1 MSRWLKRG
9 VGLLFAL
16 LGFFFIGANAWVWS
30 AGWGR
35 LAKEASEIPAG
46 SVMVLLGTDEFVGTT
61 GERSGTFGPR
71 IDAAVELARSGRVR
85 LVVTSGTDVHA
96 RVMAEKLRAAGV
108 TCPIV
113 EDPYGWRTLD
123 SVLRAKAYYPDDDIV
138 FVSQGW
144 HCVRALWQADRIIT
158 ATDRRIQVTN
168 GLFSI
173 QFGDTGQGDPA
184 LSPSI
189 FSTANLRYLEVEL
202 PSTAT
207 NNCATNGCASFT
219 EGPFTPRQPLA
230 SSPYAFNA
238 DALDGITTA
247 LAGLPRRR
255 GGPFAGAVGAGQE
268 RW

>member
-9 VGLLFAL
+9 IGLLFAL
-16 LGFFFIGANAWVWS
+16 LGTFFIGANAWVWS

-61 GERSGTFGPR
+61 GERSGTFAPR
-71 IDAAVELARSGRVR
+71 IAAAVELARSGRVR

-123 SVLRAKAYYPDDDIV
+123 SVLRAKAYYPQDHIV

-144 HCVRALWQADRIIT
+144 HCVRALWLADHESLK
-158 ATDRRIQVTN
+158 ASAYPA
-168 GLFSI
+168 G
-173 QFGDTGQGDPA
+173 FGDGWRPVMGALRDCFAKPKAVLDRWQGNPLTAAVPA
-184 LSPSI
+184 DQGNVPH
-189 FSTANLRYLEVEL
+189 R
-202 PSTAT
+202 
-207 NNCATNGCASFT
+207 
-219 EGPFTPRQPLA
+219 
-230 SSPYAFNA
+230 
-238 DALDGITTA
+238 
-247 LAGLPRRR
+247 
-255 GGPFAGAVGAGQE
+255 
-268 RW
+268 